1 MLDTKDVT
9 IVVMGGLLKMRLE
22 GLAFNGVSFVTLEM
36 FVCLIHTL
44 WWIRVC
50 IWMTILWAYHNGWT
64 IHSIRRPLV
73 IRGLKVAQRE
83 ANPKMLNDPRL
94 YLF

>member
-50 IWMTILWAYHNGWT
+50 IWATILWAYHNGWT
-64 IHSIRRPLV
+64 IHYHKKASCYSWSQGCTK
-73 IRGLKVAQRE
+73 RGQS
-83 ANPKMLNDPRL
+83 
-94 YLF
+94 